1 MSLVRSLDV
10 LGAMSVPDTLGTN
23 PKPSSPNLA
32 SSSSGAS
39 GTSEVPGVVGIP
51 DTLGI
56 NSNSTSSSLKATDPD
71 WSVWAS
77 LG

>member
-23 PKPSSPNLA
+23 PKPSSSNPA

-39 GTSEVPGVVGIP
+39 GTSEVPGVIP
-51 DTLGI
+51 DALGI